1 MRLIRGL
8 QHLEPFH
15 DGCILTIGNFDGL
28 HLGHRLVIER
38 LAEHGK
44 RMQLP
49 IVAMVFEPQPL
60 EYFLGDHAPSRLTRL
75 REKAIQFAKLPID
88 ALLVLPFIRTLADY
102 DAEKFI
108 DDILV
113 AKLNVKHLVIGDD
126 FHFGKA
132 RRGNFAMLQASGL
145 AAGFAVE
152 NTHTLE
158 LDGMRIS
165 STLIRDALQA
175 GRLDQA
181 RVMLGRDYSVCGRV
195 AHGDKRGRQL
205 GFPTANV
212 LMFRKNTPIAGV
224 FAVTMTGLDG
234 NEYHGVANV
243 GVRPTFDGGAKAVLE
258 THLFN
263 FNADIYGC
271 YVEVHFKQKIRDE
284 VRFASLEALQ
294 TQIKAD
300 VEVSKRIF
308 AGFSG

>member
-44 RMQLP
+44 RLQLP
-49 IVAMVFEPQPL
+49 TVAMVFEPQPL
-60 EYFLGDHAPSRLTRL
+60 EYFLDDHAPSRLTRL

-88 ALLVLPFIRTLADY
+88 ALLVLPFNRTLADY

-108 DDILV
+108 ADILL

-132 RRGNFAMLQASGL
+132 RRGNFALLQASGL

-234 NEYHGVANV
+234 NEYQGVANV
-243 GVRPTFDGGAKAVLE
+243 GVRPTVDGGAKAVLE

-284 VRFASLEALQ
+284 VRFPNLEALQ
-294 TQIKAD
+294 AQIKAD

-308 AGFSG
+308 AGLQV